1 MAQRPYFRLG
11 VSLIVIGLAFVALNI
26 WLLATFH
33 WVLPGPSRGWGAIGV
48 LGATMIV
55 VGTMM
60 LLGI

>member
-1 MAQRPYFRLG
+1 MTKRPYFRLG
-11 VSLIVIGLAFVALNI
+11 VSLIVIGAVLVALNI

-48 LGATMIV
+48 VGATMIV